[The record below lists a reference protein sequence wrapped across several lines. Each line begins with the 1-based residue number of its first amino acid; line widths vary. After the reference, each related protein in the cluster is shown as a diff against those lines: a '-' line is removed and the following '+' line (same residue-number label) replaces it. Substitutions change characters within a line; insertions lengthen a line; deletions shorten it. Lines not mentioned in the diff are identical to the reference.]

1 MNGPRT
7 PRPADDRCPGS
18 LQLVA
23 AWSEHARRAPCPACG
38 NLTAQIRLA
47 GALVLA
53 EHRRERAGEAL
64 SMGMFA

>member
-1 MNGPRT
+1 MNGQRA

-23 AWSEHARRAPCPACG
+23 AWTEYARRAPCPSCG
-38 NLTAQIRLA
+38 NLTAQVRLS
-47 GALVLA
+47 GQMVLA

-64 SMGMFA
+64 SVGMFA